1 MKVKEINSIS
11 KEDGFI
17 YYINRYRGNAVLEI
31 LAKEVSIPVSFSI
44 EINPLG
50 QKNIEVENL
59 PSSLNYPVMPVK
71 KSSIQCIPTEFCHK
85 QCQVSIYHLKQTA
98 QRKP

>member
-71 KSSIQCIPTEFCHK
+71 KSLKEFIDSMYSDG
-85 QCQVSIYHLKQTA
+85 VL
-98 QRKP
+98 P

>member
-11 KEDGFI
+11 KEDGYI

-71 KSSIQCIPTEFCHK
+71 KSLKEFIDSMYSDG
-85 QCQVSIYHLKQTA
+85 VL
-98 QRKP
+98 P

>member
-11 KEDGFI
+11 REDGYI
-17 YYINRYRGNAVLEI
+17 YYINRYRGNAVLDI
-31 LAKEVSIPVSFSI
+31 LAKEVTVPVSFTI

-50 QKNIEVENL
+50 QKNIEIESL

-71 KSSIQCIPTEFCHK
+71 KSLKEFIDSMYTEG
-85 QCQVSIYHLKQTA
+85 VL
-98 QRKP
+98 P

>member
-11 KEDGFI
+11 KEDGYI
-17 YYINRYRGNAVLEI
+17 YYINRYKGNAVLEI
-31 LAKEVSIPVSFSI
+31 LAKEISIPVSFSI

-71 KSSIQCIPTEFCHK
+71 KSLKEFIDSMYTDG
-85 QCQVSIYHLKQTA
+85 VL
-98 QRKP
+98 P

>member
-11 KEDGFI
+11 KEDGYI

-59 PSSLNYPVMPVK
+59 PTSLNYPVMPVK
-71 KSSIQCIPTEFCHK
+71 KSLKEFIDSMYTNG
-85 QCQVSIYHLKQTA
+85 VL
-98 QRKP
+98 P

>member
-71 KSSIQCIPTEFCHK
+71 KSLKEFIDSMYTDG
-85 QCQVSIYHLKQTA
+85 VL
-98 QRKP
+98 P

>member
-1 MKVKEINSIS
+1 M
-11 KEDGFI
+11 
-17 YYINRYRGNAVLEI
+17 LEI

-71 KSSIQCIPTEFCHK
+71 KSLKEFIDSMYSDG
-85 QCQVSIYHLKQTA
+85 VL
-98 QRKP
+98 P